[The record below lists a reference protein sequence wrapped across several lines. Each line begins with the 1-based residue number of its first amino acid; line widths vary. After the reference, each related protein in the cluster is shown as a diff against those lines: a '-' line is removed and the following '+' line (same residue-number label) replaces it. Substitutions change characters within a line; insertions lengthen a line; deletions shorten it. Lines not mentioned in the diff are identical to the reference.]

1 MTAISKNVYIDKLD
15 DIVNKYNTYSTIKM
29 KPVGVK
35 SKTCIDPSK
44 EINNKDPKFKIGD
57 IVRTSKYLK
66 LFAKGYGLR
75 KRIAKKSINQ
85 SKRD

>member
-35 SKTCIDPSK
+35 SKTYINPNK
-44 EINNKDPKFKIGD
+44 EINNKGPKFKIGD

-66 LFAKGYGLR
+66 LFAKGYRLR

>member
-35 SKTCIDPSK
+35 SKTYIDPSK
-44 EINNKDPKFKIGD
+44 EINNKGPKFKIVD
-57 IVRTSKYLK
+57 IVRISKYLK
-66 LFAKGYGLR
+66 LAKGYRLW

-85 SKRD
+85 SKSD